1 MHSKSLRRLSQ
12 LLLMGATLATA
23 QQVQAD
29 TIKVDHT
36 YLTAQTAIVPPI
48 QTSENNIVGQPFN
61 WDDVFNFNTPMAR
74 VGRTDTLAT
83 YGYGDA
89 LLADSVKGTLRYFT
103 FSVQVPQYTR
113 ANLVVEGVEVYRI
126 LHNGRGVSYIN
137 ELTPQR
143 HTIGIAVLT
152 KPQATDS
159 LRIRFEGDSLG
170 AVAINPTGLRPY
182 TLEDQTTGRMV
193 YNFKVSP
200 SGKLLFA
207 SYADTDDLGKA
218 QYYSTI
224 TEIATGKVLHRS
236 EYYMEFTWLPN
247 DKDRG
252 YFTRESQGQTELVVI
267 DPILQE
273 SRIVARYLP
282 DNSITLSPTGDYLII
297 SKKEEAAPAF
307 RNAMK
312 YVVDP
317 DDRQEDWRNANTL
330 LKYDIRSGV
339 TTRLSFGSQWLA
351 LQDISPD
358 GQKLLLTG
366 RERSLTGRPFSL
378 TSAYVM
384 DVATLKV
391 DTIVRQDGYLTS
403 LKFAPHGKII
413 AAGSPEAFGGVG
425 NTLSKN
431 EIPNA
436 FEYELYLLSADGQ
449 QVEPLTKHFD
459 PSVGQYKVHHH
470 SGKVYFSADDKYL
483 RSLYCLDVAT
493 KRIEQIPL
501 EVDLVGGF
509 DVARR
514 GTRLVYT
521 GQWNGGAR
529 NLYTADL
536 AQRKSKHKQI
546 GDTNIAQHLQGVQ
559 TSKWTTWNFVS
570 ERGDTIHGNY
580 LLPYN
585 FDPAKK
591 YPVIVYYYGGVV
603 PTPRY
608 FEFAYPY
615 QVWAAQGYIVY
626 VVQPSGAVG
635 FGQKFASK
643 HVNTWGKGS
652 ADDVMEGTRK
662 FVEAHSFANADKIGC
677 IGASYG
683 GFMTQYLI
691 ANSKQYAAAI
701 SHAGISNIASY
712 WGSGTW
718 GYSYNSVAASDSYP
732 WNNPDLYTKH
742 SPLFNADK
750 ITTPLL
756 LLHGTVDNNVPPA
769 ESMQMY
775 TALRLLG
782 REVALVEVEGENHII
797 NQFDK
802 RRAWQTN
809 IFAWFAKHLKD
820 QPQWWQS
827 LYPEQDQFAPRS
839 PMK

>member
-1 MHSKSLRRLSQ
+1 MQPKSFRRLAH
-12 LLLMGATLATA
+12 LLLLGASVCAT
-23 QQVQAD
+23 QHVQAD
-29 TIKVDHT
+29 TIKVDRLF
-36 YLTAQTAIVPPI
+36 LTAQSPIVAPI
-48 QTSENNIVGQPFN
+48 QTSATNIASQPFS

-83 YGYGDA
+83 YAYGDVLA
-89 LLADSVKGTLRYFT
+89 ADSLKGTLRYFN
-103 FSVQVPQYTR
+103 FSVQVPEYT
-113 ANLVVEGVEVYRI
+113 AAQLVVEGAPIYRI
-126 LHNGRGVSYIN
+126 MHNGRGVSAIS

-143 HTIGIAVLT
+143 HNISIAVLT
-152 KPQATDS
+152 QPQALDS
-159 LRIRFEGDSLG
+159 LCIRFEGEGLG
-170 AVAINPTGLRPY
+170 QLVINPTGDRPY
-182 TLEDQTTGRMV
+182 TLEDQHTGLSV

-200 SGKLLFA
+200 SGKYLFA
-207 SYADTDDLGKA
+207 TYADTDDQGKA
-218 QYYSTI
+218 QYYSKI
-224 TEIATGKVLHRS
+224 TEISTGKVLHRS
-236 EYYMEFTWLPN
+236 EYYMDFTWLPN

-267 DPILQE
+267 DPVLQE

-282 DNSITLSPTGDYLII
+282 DNSITPSPTGDYLII
-297 SKKEEAAPAF
+297 TKKEEASPAF

-317 DDRQEDWRNANTL
+317 DDRQAGWRDATTL
-330 LKYDIRSGV
+330 LKFDLRTGV
-339 TTRLSFGSQWLA
+339 TTRLSFGDKSLT

-358 GQKLLLTG
+358 GEKLLLTSS
-366 RERSLTGRPFSL
+366 ERTIQKRPFSR
-378 TSAYVM
+378 TTAYLM
-384 DVATLKV
+384 DANTLQV
-391 DTIVRQDGYLTS
+391 DTLFNQSGYITS
-403 LKFAPHGKII
+403 LKFAPQGKII
-413 AAGSPEAFGGVG
+413 AMASPEAFGGVG
-425 NTLSKN
+425 NRLSAS
-431 EIPNA
+431 EIPNS
-436 FEYELYLLSADGQ
+436 FEYELYLLSMDGK
-449 QVEPLTKHFD
+449 QVEPLTKQFD
-459 PSVGQYKVHHH
+459 PSVSQYKVHHR

-483 RSLYCLDVAT
+483 RSLYSLDIAS
-493 KRIEQIPL
+493 KKIQQIPL
-501 EVDLVGGF
+501 ALDLVGGF
-509 DVARR
+509 DVAKQ

-529 NLYTADL
+529 NIYTADL
-536 AQRKSKHKQI
+536 AQSKPQHKQI
-546 GDTNIAQHLQGVQ
+546 GDTDIATHLEGVK
-559 TSKWTTWNFVS
+559 TSKWHNWNFVS

-591 YPVIVYYYGGVV
+591 YPTIVYYYGGVV

-635 FGQKFASK
+635 FGQKFAAK
-643 HVNTWGKGS
+643 HVNTWGEGS
-652 ADDVMEGTRK
+652 ADDIMEGTRK
-662 FVEAHSFANADKIGC
+662 FAAAHSFVNADKIGC

-691 ANSKQYAAAI
+691 AHSKQYAAAI

-718 GYSYNSVAASDSYP
+718 GYSYNSVAAADSYP

-742 SPLFNADK
+742 SPLFHADK

-797 NQFDK
+797 NAFDK

-820 QPQWWQS
+820 QPQWWES
-827 LYPEQDQFAPRS
+827 LYPEQKQFAPHS
-839 PMK
+839 PQ